1 MIPEGIKRVAVFCII
16 RSGDQYL
23 LLKRAKTPN
32 QGKFVPVGGKID
44 PYESPI
50 QAVIVRQKK
59 KQVLLFQV
67 PNFVVYSLRLHQSIT
82 IG

>member
-16 RSGDQYL
+16 KSGDQYL

-32 QGKFVPVGGKID
+32 QGKFVPVGDKID
-44 PYESPI
+44 PYDHRYE
-50 QAVIVRQKK
+50 QLFVNEKK

-67 PNFVVYSLRLHQSIT
+67 PNFVVYSLRHHQSIT